1 MNITSKHFDARESV
15 RTALLCASMVALGF
29 FLGVNIFTAEM
40 ITTLDLGTYS
50 KFNESAASLN
60 AFYHTVVRYS
70 LGTFFVASLGVAA
83 LDSGLVWTSSE
94 N

>member
-1 MNITSKHFDARESV
+1 MTVTKHFDLRESA

-29 FLGVNIFTAEM
+29 FLGVNIYTAEM

-50 KFNESAASLN
+50 SYNDSAATLN
-60 AFYHTVVRYS
+60 AFYHDLVRYS
-70 LGTFFVASLGVAA
+70 LGTFFVTSLGVAA